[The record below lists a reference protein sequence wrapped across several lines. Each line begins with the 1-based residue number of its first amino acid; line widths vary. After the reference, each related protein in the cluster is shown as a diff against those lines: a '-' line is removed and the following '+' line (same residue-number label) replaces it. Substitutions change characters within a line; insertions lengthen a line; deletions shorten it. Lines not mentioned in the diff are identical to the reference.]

1 MNSVQMHLALTHV
14 PVVLSLVG
22 LIMLAVAFFLKNAT
36 VTKTAYILI
45 LIAGLATIPVFFTG
59 EGTEEAIENLP
70 GVSEA
75 VIERHE
81 EVAKLAMISIA
92 AAALMALI
100 ALVSARR
107 QTAARVF
114 KVIILLLAITS
125 GGLMA
130 QTAHLG
136 GQIRH
141 TEIRSSI
148 ALQNGSENSAELK
161 NMSAREKSTR
171 IKSWFEN
178 TIHF

>member
-14 PVVLSLVG
+14 PVILSLVG
-22 LIMLAVAFFLKNAT
+22 LIMLVVAFFIKNAT
-36 VTKTAYILI
+36 ITKTSYILI
-45 LIAGLATIPVFFTG
+45 LIAGIAALPVFFTG

-92 AAALMALI
+92 AAGLLALTALFSFKWQTTARI
-100 ALVSARR
+100 FRVVVLV
-107 QTAARVF
+107 
-114 KVIILLLAITS
+114 LAITS

-141 TEIRSSI
+141 TEIRNGVT
-148 ALQNGSENSAELK
+148 LQNTNGNDVEN
-161 NMSAREKSTR
+161 NG
-171 IKSWFEN
+171 N
-178 TIHF
+178 TSHQQKKEDD